1 MRICGTMYGGPLA
14 RSIKSG
20 HVTFAACVPLN
31 ETETKRLTGT
41 PCHRPTFRVVRGLL
55 ADVPLQPHPLRLG
68 AAQPPALRQVN
79 IFMAPLRIVKFIIST
94 RHLRNLSR
102 AKEAQSDTIM
112 AALVNAGIASCTGVA
127 PPSRMFLIKARARLD
142 VVMMLMRRY
151 ALQVRA
157 RDIRTS
163 PQLYYK

>member
-1 MRICGTMYGGPLA
+1 M
-14 RSIKSG
+14 
-20 HVTFAACVPLN
+20 
-31 ETETKRLTGT
+31 
-41 PCHRPTFRVVRGLL
+41 RGLL

-163 PQLYYK
+163 PQ

>member
-1 MRICGTMYGGPLA
+1 
-14 RSIKSG
+14 
-20 HVTFAACVPLN
+20 
-31 ETETKRLTGT
+31 
-41 PCHRPTFRVVRGLL
+41 
-55 ADVPLQPHPLRLG
+55 
-68 AAQPPALRQVN
+68 
-79 IFMAPLRIVKFIIST
+79 MAPLRIVKLITST

-102 AKEAQSDTIM
+102 TKEAQSDTIM
-112 AALVNAGIASCTGVA
+112 AALVNAEIASCVSVA

-163 PQLYYK
+163 PQWYYMADSSPASGFESFSIIEHMVDGNDSTYRMAP